1 MTVSYDV
8 NDGTPVTGSIT
19 LAGNLMPDNSLSVTF
34 PVPYDFSAP
43 ATYNLNVSVTWDQ
56 DQNLLNNNLSNS
68 ISVWGLPV
76 VDIGQGMDTL
86 RIPALPL
93 TLDAGPGFTSY
104 LWHDNSV
111 SRTYSATQWGRYWVT
126 VTDLHGCT
134 ASDTVVVRSSV
145 GIEDL
150 GSFPGTAKVYP
161 NPVSEIL
168 YIMAIPEKPEQIR
181 LELYNQANQLLWVS
195 DAGETT
201 HLYREFDAGKLTPG
215 LYILR
220 ITVGER
226 LFASKI
232 IVAGD

>member
-1 MTVSYDV
+1 M
-8 NDGTPVTGSIT
+8 PGS
-19 LAGNLMPDNSLSVTF
+19 SLLVTF
-34 PVPYDFSAP
+34 PTPYDFSAP
-43 ATYNLNVSVTWDQ
+43 ATYDLNVSVTWDK
-56 DQNLLNNNLSNS
+56 DLNPLNNTLSNS

-76 VDIGQGMDTL
+76 IDIGQGMDTL
-86 RIPALPL
+86 RIPALPV

-104 LWHDNSV
+104 LWHDNSAT
-111 SRTYSATQWGRYWVT
+111 RTYNATQWGRYWVT

-161 NPVSEIL
+161 NPVSDIL
-168 YIMAIPEKPEQIR
+168 HIMAIPEKPEKIR
-181 LELYNQANQLLWVS
+181 LELYNLANQLLWIN

-201 HLYREFDAGKLTPG
+201 HLYREFDSAKLKPG

-226 LFASKI
+226 SFASKI
-232 IVAGD
+232 IVARD